1 MAFTRDDLVGAFQEL
16 GELAV
21 EAGKVIDLAVYGG
34 SALMLVSNFRD
45 SSWDIDAVASPDQDF
60 IREASLILA
69 DRHGW
74 PADWLNDGVRTYLSP
89 MAEDNRFHEWFAT
102 YPDEASPGLRVY
114 VPTPEYLLAMK
125 LMALRVEPSGGKD
138 LDDILNLMEVVGIT
152 GKHEIVD
159 AAARFYP
166 EAKISAKLRLALND
180 VWQAYETRVARRE
193 HEPPKYLGR
202 RGEPLKD

>member
-1 MAFTRDDLVGAFQEL
+1 MAAEQPGAYFLQPHTILPASHYAMLPRWPSREHDLVGAFQEL
-16 GELAV
+16 GKLAA

-60 IREASLILA
+60 IREASGILA

-74 PADWLNDGVRTYLSP
+74 PADWLSDGVRTYLSP
-89 MAEDNRFHEWFAT
+89 MAEDNRSHEWFAT

-138 LDDILNLMEVVGIT
+138 LDDILNLMEVVGIA

-159 AAARFYP
+159 AAANSTR
-166 EAKISAKLRLALND
+166 KRKSAESFVSL
-180 VWQAYETRVARRE
+180 
-193 HEPPKYLGR
+193 
-202 RGEPLKD
+202 